1 MNAPL
6 RFTFNETKCIE
17 ALTFL
22 ASQWEG
28 VTKFYAAKV
37 LFYAEKLHLNR
48 YGRPIVADTFVKLGC
63 HHGSTISSRA
73 IIGVPKTL
81 TRLKLLYLS
90 AVIRT
95 TCRCMPS
102 VNPSWI
108 FYPRRT

>member
-1 MNAPL
+1 MSDMSWFPSYSQTMNAPL

-48 YGRPIVADTFVKLGC
+48 YGRPIVVITFYDFFVLA
-63 HHGSTISSRA
+63 R
-73 IIGVPKTL
+73 
-81 TRLKLLYLS
+81 
-90 AVIRT
+90 
-95 TCRCMPS
+95 
-102 VNPSWI
+102 I
-108 FYPRRT
+108 FHRDA